1 MSRSLRIYVAAVSGT
16 FWLSVAV
23 GMLVHGAYFSPTL
36 AAVAPMVGL
45 AIVFESMLV
54 RMRGIS
60 LSFSATAHIAA
71 AVMYGPLV
79 ASLIAAGAVFVV
91 DGVRLVPRRFVLM
104 NSAMF
109 GCAIGL
115 AGLVFVGLGGSSRV
129 TDPSNV
135 LPLVALIG
143 VRMLVNEMLLA
154 GAIASSESCLFW
166 PTAWDGL
173 RGGLSSTVGEG
184 CLGVL
189 VAFAYHPDRWV
200 MMVFLTPLLI
210 LLYRATGNFEQL
222 RAETQNALATFAQV
236 IDERDTSTAEHSQ
249 RVAGYVERF
258 CRAIGLGDRETR
270 RLVEAA
276 RYHDLG
282 KVGVDVATLASSA
295 RLTEA
300 ELRTIQAHPRLSARL
315 LTPFRF
321 AEEMAVYAE
330 LHHERYDGTG
340 YYGVPRDEV
349 PVEAHLLIVAD
360 SYDAMT
366 SARAYRP
373 ALTAAEAVQE
383 VRDKAGIQFHP
394 GVASA
399 FAAMIEDHDP
409 GHAMGRGELER
420 LRAEF
425 SQVKT
430 ADLRWLHELARPGTI
445 AVMLGASTLVNLGA
459 VGGVTRWVMF
469 QALAAATAAAW
480 TLATGIHYR
489 RRERRAVE
497 VLERTGCITASLRA
511 AGVEAWAAWLHW
523 EADLGQYAA
532 DRAGQPEAPAAQL
545 EEARI
550 RALRPGVATTTT
562 ALSTGGWVTL
572 TPPKT
577 NRVRLAVGGPW
588 LTDFERHLVDV
599 LAARAHPAASHGTA
613 RPGLRSIDGTNRRQ
627 RSARQACAD
636 VLVDLCAFENLR
648 IAAGQLSAERV
659 VAEAVTRVAALTRSG
674 DSVTMLGDDR
684 FRVSITATGHEEL
697 ASICR
702 RIETAIRSVRVPRR
716 ADQIQPRIRVVDGDA
731 APRPGPAA
739 TRDEELRRAAE

>member
-1 MSRSLRIYVAAVSGT
+1 MSRSLRIYVAAVSVT

-23 GMLVHGAYFSPTL
+23 ALVVQGADFSPTL
-36 AAVAPMVGL
+36 AALAPMVGL
-45 AIVFESMLV
+45 AIVFESMVV

-79 ASLIAAGAVFVV
+79 ASVIAAGAVLIV

-115 AGLVFVGLGGSSRV
+115 AGVVFVGLGGSSRV
-129 TDPSNV
+129 TDPTNV
-135 LPLVALIG
+135 LPLVGLIA
-143 VRMLVNEMLLA
+143 VRMVVNETLLA
-154 GAIASSESCLFW
+154 GAIAFSEDCPFW

-173 RGGLSSTVGEG
+173 RGGLSSTIGEG

-189 VAFAYHPDRWV
+189 LAFAYHPDRWV
-200 MMVFLTPLLI
+200 MMLFLTPLLV

-222 RAETQNALATFAQV
+222 RVETHNALATFAQV

-295 RLTEA
+295 RLTKA

-340 YYGVPRDEV
+340 YYGVPQGEI
-349 PVEAHLLIVAD
+349 PVEAHVLIVAD

-373 ALTAAEAVQE
+373 ALTVAEAVQE
-383 VRDKAGIQFHP
+383 LRDKAGIQFHP

-399 FAAMIEDHDP
+399 FAAMVEDDDLL
-409 GHAMGRGELER
+409 GALGRHELER

-430 ADLRWLHELARPGTI
+430 ADLRWLLELARPGTI

-459 VGGVTRWVMF
+459 VGTVTRWVTF
-469 QALAAATAAAW
+469 QAIAAATAAAW
-480 TLATGIHYR
+480 TLATGIHCR
-489 RRERRAVE
+489 RRERRALE
-497 VLERTGCITASLRA
+497 ILERTGSITSALSA
-511 AGVEAWAAWLHW
+511 AGVEAWTAWLHW
-523 EADLGQYAA
+523 DVELAEYAGEAD
-532 DRAGQPEAPAAQL
+532 GQPEPPAAQL

-550 RALRPGVATTTT
+550 RALRPGVATTSA

-572 TPPKT
+572 TAPST
-577 NRVRLAVGGPW
+577 DRVRLAVGGPR

-599 LAARAHPAASHGTA
+599 VAARAHLAASRGTA
-613 RPGLRSIDGTNRRQ
+613 RPRLRSIDGTDRRQ
-627 RSARQACAD
+627 DSTRQECAEI
-636 VLVDLCAFENLR
+636 LVDLCAFENLR
-648 IAAGQLSAERV
+648 LVAGQLSAERV
-659 VAEAVTRVAALTRSG
+659 VAEAASRVAALTRSR

-684 FRVSITATGHEEL
+684 FRVRVTAAGHEEL

-702 RIETAIRSVRVPRR
+702 RIETAIRTIPVPRR
-716 ADQIQPRIRVVDGDA
+716 AAHIQPRIRVVDGDA
-731 APRPGPAA
+731 APRPGLAA
-739 TRDEELRRAAE
+739 PPDEELRRAAE